1 MIYPITD
8 RLLPTINNAE
18 FKRYAMRYLDIE
30 RQTQQAITQYGLSF
44 EPAFSQQS
52 EINQLKQD
60 IKALGACFANMRIME
75 RVYIVIGYR
84 VLVCS
89 AAQGKGVT
97 PHFYH

>member
-44 EPAFSQQS
+44 EPAFS
-52 EINQLKQD
+52 
-60 IKALGACFANMRIME
+60 
-75 RVYIVIGYR
+75 
-84 VLVCS
+84 
-89 AAQGKGVT
+89 
-97 PHFYH
+97 